1 MSQPLTKLANQAIDE
16 FEEIRYLQELPRICS
31 EQLGLKAFD
40 EQKETVQ
47 HRVGLLL
54 SCYMQRAELAIHE
67 LKLTLEEI
75 RHEIAEQTRAEK
87 ERSQAEIQQSV
98 LSSDVIIVSGGEN

>member
-1 MSQPLTKLANQAIDE
+1 MSQPLTRLALQAIEE

-31 EQLGLKAFD
+31 EQLGLKAFS
-40 EQKETVQ
+40 EETETVQ

-67 LKLTLEEI
+67 LKLTLSEI
-75 RHEIAEQTRAEK
+75 QHEIAEQTRAE
-87 ERSQAEIQQSV
+87 SSV
-98 LSSDVIIVSGGEN
+98 DSVSETDLIIVSGGRTDVTT